1 MDNLPKRRHKPEFVF
16 LTQNPSAAVSAK
28 LHCRSRISFLNSG
41 ARSQIFPIPTCLW
54 RGSRRSRQE
63 DPSVPLFLKRQS
75 AAFPILKKKKDAGIF
90 KSRFFRLSPTPA
102 RKIHLNI
109 VWSHIPALHQEVF
122 WEQTYACNNSKPL
135 LMYKNNCKK
144 LGVSTIPN

>member
-1 MDNLPKRRHKPEFVF
+1 MDNLPKRRHEPEFIF

-75 AAFPILKKKKDAGIF
+75 AAFPILKKKRRWNIQIKIF
-90 KSRFFRLSPTPA
+90 STQPHSSQKNPSKYSLVSYPSPP
-102 RKIHLNI
+102 
-109 VWSHIPALHQEVF
+109 PGGF
-122 WEQTYACNNSKPL
+122 
-135 LMYKNNCKK
+135 
-144 LGVSTIPN
+144 LGADLCMQQFKTSVNV